1 MIVLTPRKDIP
12 LSLTLVT
19 PIVAIALTLIIG
31 AVIFA
36 LLGYDPGAALYQ
48 FFIAPISRPDQVGD
62 LFVKACPLIIIASGL
77 VFCYRANIWNI
88 GAEGQ
93 MILGAMFG
101 GWVALTFPDMSGW
114 LMMPAMILAGMVGG
128 LLWAMIPAILKT
140 RFNTNEILVSLMLTY
155 VAVLLLD
162 WTVRGPW
169 RDPQSFG
176 FPFLLSLPLFLI
188 KIDAVEELSNRFKA
202 ITLIVRHVFG
212 HFTDIRSILGGGI

>member
-12 LSLTLVT
+12 LSLTLLT
-19 PIVAIALTLIIG
+19 PIVAITLTLIIG

-77 VFCYRANIWNI
+77 VFCYRANVWNI

-101 GWVALTFPDMSGW
+101 GWVALTFPDMSG
-114 LMMPAMILAGMVGG
+114 
-128 LLWAMIPAILKT
+128 
-140 RFNTNEILVSLMLTY
+140 
-155 VAVLLLD
+155 
-162 WTVRGPW
+162 
-169 RDPQSFG
+169 
-176 FPFLLSLPLFLI
+176 
-188 KIDAVEELSNRFKA
+188 
-202 ITLIVRHVFG
+202 
-212 HFTDIRSILGGGI
+212 